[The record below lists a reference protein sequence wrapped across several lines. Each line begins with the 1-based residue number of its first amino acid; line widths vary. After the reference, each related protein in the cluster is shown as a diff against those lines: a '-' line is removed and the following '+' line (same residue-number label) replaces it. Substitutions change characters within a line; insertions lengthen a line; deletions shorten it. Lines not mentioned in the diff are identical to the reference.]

1 MEVSFVRNLGQLP
14 SMRHLLWQF
23 QIVNCYKAEL
33 FFESTYSST
42 EILGG
47 KIIIYLSFT
56 VREGLK
62 KNKKQLWKIP

>member
-47 KIIIYLSFT
+47 KIIIY
-56 VREGLK
+56 
-62 KNKKQLWKIP
+62 